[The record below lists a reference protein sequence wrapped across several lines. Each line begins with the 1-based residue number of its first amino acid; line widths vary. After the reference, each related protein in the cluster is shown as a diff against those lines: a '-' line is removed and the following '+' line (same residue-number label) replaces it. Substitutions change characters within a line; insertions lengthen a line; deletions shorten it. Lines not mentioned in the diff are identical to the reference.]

1 MCTAKT
7 YKKILDFLNSLK
19 LKPKH
24 MKTYM
29 AHFRRN
35 AYTQI
40 APDIIKKEQVRM
52 EELMTKNIIQQVYM
66 NKNMDNLWMIFKI
79 DNEEILRE
87 VIQTLPMSKD
97 LYFETSEL
105 MS

>member
-1 MCTAKT
+1 
-7 YKKILDFLNSLK
+7 
-19 LKPKH
+19 
-24 MKTYM
+24 MKNYM
-29 AHFRRN
+29 VHFRRN

-40 APDIIKKEQVRM
+40 SPDIIKKEQVRM
-52 EELMTKNIIQQVYM
+52 GELMTKNIIQQVYM

-79 DNEEILRE
+79 DNEETLRE
-87 VIQTLPMSKD
+87 IIQTLPMSKD

>member
-1 MCTAKT
+1 
-7 YKKILDFLNSLK
+7 
-19 LKPKH
+19 

-29 AHFRRN
+29 VHFRRN

-40 APDIIKKEQVRM
+40 SPNIIKKEQERM
-52 EELMTKNIIQQVYM
+52 GELMRENIIQQVYM
-66 NKNMDNLWMIFKI
+66 NKTMDNLWMVFKI

-87 VIQTLPMSKD
+87 IIQTLPMCKD

-105 MS
+105 MG